1 MSEEPSP
8 TTQEIKAHID
18 DWRSRVQTIPGE
30 HASVIPPVYG
40 PVYGPVELESRPF
53 KIGPF
58 RLDPKPVP
66 TSSGVE
72 STLSER
78 GARYG
83 RFTSHAEIT
92 QGLKD
97 LMHKTDN
104 WAKLQADQKEALEM
118 IAHKIGR
125 VLNGD
130 PNYADSWHDIAGY
143 ATLVEKEL
151 HKKYQRRSTE

>member
-1 MSEEPSP
+1 MSEKPATENP
-8 TTQEIKAHID
+8 ELKARID
-18 DWRSRVQTIPGE
+18 DWRGRIQVVTSGLEYV
-30 HASVIPPVYG
+30 
-40 PVYGPVELESRPF
+40 PVEIEPRPF
-53 KIGPF
+53 KIGSF
-58 RLDPKPVP
+58 RLDPKPVAL
-66 TSSGVE
+66 SSGIE
-72 STLSER
+72 DTLSELGDR
-78 GARYG
+78 CG
-83 RFTSHAEIT
+83 RFTGHAEIT

-151 HKKYQRRSTE
+151 NKKYQRRSTE